1 MINSR
6 QNQDKVLKEFL
17 RLCGVYGWNDK
28 VLQDAV
34 LKAGFT
40 EGDEFFIFSGG
51 VDGLIK
57 FLVDKGNKEFEQKSQ
72 DLDLDSLK
80 VRDRIKQLVKIR
92 LLVLEKYKNSFK
104 SLLVFSNSNK
114 LGDFIRYSY
123 EISDLIWS
131 KAQDQVVD
139 FSFYSKRIILSK
151 IFLRT
156 FLKFISSSNEETWL
170 FLDNEIEKVMKFN
183 NLKFKVR
190 DCADLSNLKKNI
202 AKLPFIRLFNQHKSY

>member
-72 DLDLDSLK
+72 GK
-80 VRDRIKQLVKIR
+80 
-92 LLVLEKYKNSFK
+92 
-104 SLLVFSNSNK
+104 
-114 LGDFIRYSY
+114 
-123 EISDLIWS
+123 W
-131 KAQDQVVD
+131 
-139 FSFYSKRIILSK
+139 
-151 IFLRT
+151 
-156 FLKFISSSNEETWL
+156 
-170 FLDNEIEKVMKFN
+170 MKWRRPRSHGLTTRSRN
-183 NLKFKVR
+183 
-190 DCADLSNLKKNI
+190 A
-202 AKLPFIRLFNQHKSY
+202 